1 MAYVMARLEVP
12 DFDTWKQR
20 FDGDP
25 AARRDAGTGHRL
37 YRSSDNPNE
46 VIVQVEFPSTE
57 IAKSFRERLLA
68 SGAIDD
74 LKLPAPP
81 AVVEEAEAVSY

>member
-1 MAYVMARLEVP
+1 MAYVMARLELP
-12 DFDTWKQR
+12 DYDEWKQR

-25 AARRDAGTGHRL
+25 AGRVQAAEGHRL
-37 YRSSDNPNE
+37 YRSVENPNE
-46 VIVQVEFPSTE
+46 VIVQVEFESAE
-57 IAKSFRERLLA
+57 KAKSFREGLLA

-81 AVVEEAEAVSY
+81 AVVEETEAVAY